1 MIAQIDKE
9 ELPMIALAMHPP
21 GQPRRLARIGQ
32 TQGSASVGSVG
43 VHKSKSCSK
52 RREHGTAIGGC
63 QAGHRSRAAP
73 NGIKLSPQ

>member
-21 GQPRRLARIGQ
+21 GQPRRLPRIDQ
-32 TQGSASVGSVG
+32 AEGSASMGSVG
-43 VHKSKSCSK
+43 VHQGRSRWR

-63 QAGHRSRAAP
+63 QAGHRSRATP